1 MDPAKKQKPP
11 VQGENMDARDL
22 KVFEAVARHAGMNR
36 AALELNTVQSN
47 VTARIRLLENEL
59 GTALFERHTRGMKL
73 TPAGA
78 RLLPHA
84 FEVRAAIENARRAV
98 MDDGTPRGPLSIGSR
113 KSTAALHLTGIVSSY
128 IDTYPQVDVS
138 VRIEASPVLLDMVL
152 ERKLEG
158 AFVAGPVE
166 HPDLS
171 GEVIFDEELVVLSGP
186 EIADLSAIDPS
197 RTKMIVLGKGSF
209 YHQHLESILDQR
221 GIKGLRL
228 LELGTLEVIMG
239 CVASGLGVT
248 LLPKGVVGPLQREGK
263 VRTHDVAGPDC
274 RVQTLF
280 VRRRD
285 GFMSS
290 ALSAF
295 LNNSR
300 TYAASP
306 TLN

>member
-1 MDPAKKQKPP
+1 
-11 VQGENMDARDL
+11 MDARDL

-47 VTARIRLLENEL
+47 VTTRIRLLETEL
-59 GTALFERHTRGMKL
+59 GTPLFERHAKGMRL

-84 FEVRAAIENARRAV
+84 FEVRTALENARRAV
-98 MDDGTPRGPLSIGSR
+98 LDDGTPHGPLDIGSR
-113 KSTAALHLTGIVSSY
+113 KSTAALHLTGMVSSY
-128 IDTYPQVDVS
+128 IATHPQVDVS
-138 VRIEASPVLLDMVL
+138 VRIETSSVLRDLVL

-166 HPDLS
+166 HPDLL

-186 EIADLSAIDPS
+186 DIADLADIRPEQ
-197 RTKMIVLGKGSF
+197 TKMIVLGKGSF
-209 YHQHLESILDQR
+209 YHRHLEAILAQR
-221 GIKGLRL
+221 GLHELRL

-248 LLPKGVVGPLQREGK
+248 LLPKGVIGPLQREGK
-263 VRTHDVAGPDC
+263 VRAHDVAGQDC

-285 GFMSS
+285 GFVSS
-290 ALSAF
+290 ALAAF
-295 LNNSR
+295 LDNAR
-300 TYAASP
+300 RFAAGS
-306 TLN
+306 TMN

>member
-1 MDPAKKQKPP
+1 
-11 VQGENMDARDL
+11 MDARDL

-47 VTARIRLLENEL
+47 VTTRIRLLESEL
-59 GTALFERHTRGMKL
+59 GTALFERHTKGMKL

-84 FEVRAAIENARRAV
+84 FEVRTALENARRAV
-98 MDDGTPRGPLSIGSR
+98 MDDGTPRGPLNIGSR

-128 IDTYPQVDVS
+128 IATYPQVDVS
-138 VRIEASPVLLDMVL
+138 VRIETSSVLLDMVL

-158 AFVAGPVE
+158 AFVAGPIE
-166 HPDLS
+166 HPDLV

-186 EIADLSAIDPS
+186 EVTDLSRICPE

-209 YHQHLESILDQR
+209 YHQHLESILAQR
-221 GIKGLRL
+221 GLKGLRL

-239 CVASGLGVT
+239 CVATGLGVT

-263 VRTHDVAGPDC
+263 VRAHDVAGPDC

-285 GFMSS
+285 GFVSS

-295 LNNSR
+295 LDNSR
-300 TYAASP
+300 NYAGNP
-306 TLN
+306 TIN

>member
-1 MDPAKKQKPP
+1 
-11 VQGENMDARDL
+11 MDARDL

-47 VTARIRLLENEL
+47 VTTRIRLLESEL
-59 GTALFERHTRGMKL
+59 GTPLFERHTRGMKL
-73 TPAGA
+73 TPAGT

-84 FEVRAAIENARRAV
+84 FEVRTALENARRAV
-98 MDDGTPRGPLSIGSR
+98 MDDGTPRGPLAIGSR

-128 IDTYPQVDVS
+128 IATYPKVDVS
-138 VRIEASPVLLDMVL
+138 VRTETSSVLLDLVL

-166 HPDLS
+166 QSDLV

-186 EIADLSAIDPS
+186 EVTDLSALCPE
-197 RTKMIVLGKGSF
+197 RTKLIVLGKGSF
-209 YHQHLESILDQR
+209 YHKHLEAILAQR
-221 GIKGLRL
+221 GLTGLRV
-228 LELGTLEVIMG
+228 LELGTLEVIVG
-239 CVASGLGVT
+239 CVGAGLGVT
-248 LLPKGVVGPLQREGK
+248 LLPKGVAGPLHREGK
-263 VRTHDVAGPDC
+263 VRTHDVADRNC

-285 GFMSS
+285 GFVSS

-295 LNNSR
+295 LANARN
-300 TYAASP
+300 YAGNP
-306 TLN
+306 MLH

>member
-1 MDPAKKQKPP
+1 MPAAPLSMTAP
-11 VQGENMDARDL
+11 
-22 KVFEAVARHAGMNR
+22 R
-36 AALELNTVQSN
+36 A
-47 VTARIRLLENEL
+47 
-59 GTALFERHTRGMKL
+59 
-73 TPAGA
+73 
-78 RLLPHA
+78 
-84 FEVRAAIENARRAV
+84 
-98 MDDGTPRGPLSIGSR
+98 GPLSIGSR
-113 KSTAALHLTGIVSSY
+113 KSTAALHLTQIVSSY
-128 IDTYPQVDVS
+128 IAIHPQVDVS
-138 VRIEASPVLLDMVL
+138 VRIETSTVLLDMVL

-158 AFVAGPVE
+158 AFVAGPIE

-186 EIADLSAIDPS
+186 EVTDLSALDPL

-209 YHQHLESILDQR
+209 YHQHLESILAQR
-221 GIKGLRL
+221 GLRGLRL

-285 GFMSS
+285 GFVSS

-295 LNNSR
+295 LDNSR
-300 TYAASP
+300 AYAGNP
-306 TLN
+306 TIN

>member
-1 MDPAKKQKPP
+1 
-11 VQGENMDARDL
+11 MDARDL

-47 VTARIRLLENEL
+47 VTTRIRLLESEL
-59 GTALFERHTRGMKL
+59 GTTLFERHTKGMKL

-84 FEVRAAIENARRAV
+84 FEVRTALENARRAV
-98 MDDGTPRGPLSIGSR
+98 MDDGTPRGPLNIGSR
-113 KSTAALHLTGIVSSY
+113 KSTAALHLTGMVASFIEAA
-128 IDTYPQVDVS
+128 PQVDIS
-138 VRIEASPVLLDMVL
+138 VRIETSSVLLDMVL

-166 HPDLS
+166 HPDLV
-171 GEVIFDEELVVLSGP
+171 GDVIFDEELVVLTGP
-186 EIADLSAIDPS
+186 DVADLAHIDPA
-197 RTKMIVLGKGSF
+197 RAKMIVLGKGSF
-209 YHQHLESILDQR
+209 YHQHLESILTQH

-228 LELGTLEVIMG
+228 LELGTLEVIVG
-239 CVASGLGVT
+239 CVSAGLGVT
-248 LLPKGVVGPLQREGK
+248 LLPKGVIGPLQREGK
-263 VRTHDVAGPDC
+263 VRAHNVAGPDC

-295 LNNSR
+295 LDSSR
-300 TYAASP
+300 RYAASA
-306 TLN
+306 TIN

>member
-1 MDPAKKQKPP
+1 
-11 VQGENMDARDL
+11 MDARDL

-47 VTARIRLLENEL
+47 VTTRIRQLETEL
-59 GTALFERHTRGMKL
+59 GTALFERHTKGMKL

-84 FEVRAAIENARRAV
+84 FEVRTALENARRAV
-98 MDDGTPRGPLSIGSR
+98 MDDGTPRGPLNIGSR
-113 KSTAALHLTGIVSSY
+113 KSTAALHLTAMVASFIEAS
-128 IDTYPQVDVS
+128 PLVDVS
-138 VRIEASPVLLDMVL
+138 VRIETTSVLLDMVL

-166 HPDLS
+166 HPDLV
-171 GEVIFDEELVVLSGP
+171 GEVIFDEELAVLSGP
-186 EIADLSAIDPS
+186 GDTDLAKIDPE
-197 RTKMIVLGKGSF
+197 RAKMIVLGKGSF
-209 YHQHLESILDQR
+209 YHQHLESILAQH
-221 GIKGLRL
+221 GVKGLRL

-239 CVASGLGVT
+239 CVGAGLGVT
-248 LLPKGVVGPLQREGK
+248 LLPKGVIGPLYREGK
-263 VRTHDVAGPDC
+263 VRVHNVAGPDC

-285 GFMSS
+285 GFLSS

-295 LNNSR
+295 LESAR
-300 TYAASP
+300 TYAINA
-306 TLN
+306 TIN

>member
-1 MDPAKKQKPP
+1 
-11 VQGENMDARDL
+11 MDARDL

-47 VTARIRLLENEL
+47 VTTRIRLLENEL
-59 GTALFERHTRGMKL
+59 GTALFERHTKGMKL

-84 FEVRAAIENARRAV
+84 FEVRTALENARRAV
-98 MDDGTPRGPLSIGSR
+98 IDDGTPRGPLSIGSR

-128 IDTYPQVDVS
+128 IATYPQVDVS
-138 VRIEASPVLLDMVL
+138 VRIETSTVLLDMVL

-166 HPDLS
+166 HPDLA
-171 GEVIFDEELVVLSGP
+171 GEMIFDEELVVLSGP
-186 EIADLSAIDPS
+186 EIADLSAIDPA

-209 YHQHLESILDQR
+209 YHQHLESILAQR

-239 CVASGLGVT
+239 CVGAGLGVT

-274 RVQTLF
+274 RVQTQF

-285 GFMSS
+285 GFVSS

-295 LNNSR
+295 LDNSR
-300 TYAASP
+300 AYAGRPA
-306 TLN
+306 LN

>member
-1 MDPAKKQKPP
+1 
-11 VQGENMDARDL
+11 MDARDL

-36 AALELNTVQSN
+36 AALELHTVQSN
-47 VTARIRLLENEL
+47 VTTRIRLLESEL
-59 GTALFERHTRGMKL
+59 GTALFERHTKGMKL

-84 FEVRAAIENARRAV
+84 FEVRTALDNARRAV
-98 MDDGTPRGPLSIGSR
+98 TDDGTPRGPLNIGSR
-113 KSTAALHLTGIVSSY
+113 KSTAALHLTGMVSSY
-128 IDTYPQVDVS
+128 IATHPLVDVS
-138 VRIEASPVLLDMVL
+138 VRIETSSVLIDMVL

-166 HPDLS
+166 HPDLA
-171 GEVIFDEELVVLSGP
+171 GDVIFDEELVVLSSP
-186 EIADLSAIDPS
+186 EITDLSMIDCE

-209 YHQHLESILDQR
+209 YHQHLEAILAQR
-221 GIKGLRL
+221 GVKELRL

-248 LLPKGVVGPLQREGK
+248 LLPDGVIGPLQREGK
-263 VRTHDVAGPDC
+263 VRTHDVAGSDC

-285 GFMSS
+285 GFVSS
-290 ALSAF
+290 ALAAF
-295 LNNSR
+295 LDNAR
-300 TYAASP
+300 AYAADP
-306 TLN
+306 TIN

>member
-1 MDPAKKQKPP
+1 
-11 VQGENMDARDL
+11 MDARDL

-47 VTARIRLLENEL
+47 VTTRIRLLESEL
-59 GTALFERHTRGMKL
+59 GTALFERHTKGMKL

-84 FEVRAAIENARRAV
+84 FEVRTALENARRAV
-98 MDDGTPRGPLSIGSR
+98 MDDGTPRGPLNIGSR
-113 KSTAALHLTGIVSSY
+113 KSTAALHLTGMVSSY
-128 IDTYPQVDVS
+128 IATYPLVDVS
-138 VRIEASPVLLDMVL
+138 VRIETSSVLIDMVL

-158 AFVAGPVE
+158 AFVAGPLE
-166 HPDLS
+166 HPDLA
-171 GEVIFDEELVVLSGP
+171 GDVIFDEELVVLSSP
-186 EIADLSAIDPS
+186 EITDLSMIDCE

-209 YHQHLESILDQR
+209 YHQHLEAILAQR
-221 GIKGLRL
+221 GVKELRL

-248 LLPKGVVGPLQREGK
+248 LLPNGVIGPLQREGK
-263 VRTHDVAGPDC
+263 VRTHDVAGADC

-285 GFMSS
+285 GFISS
-290 ALSAF
+290 ALAAF
-295 LNNSR
+295 LDNAR
-300 TYAASP
+300 AYAADP
-306 TLN
+306 TIN